1 MVEKFQTVIIFLKLS
16 DKHKDEINMTEDE
29 KLLIPGDSTTIMYRS
44 FCKYVI
50 IQQTFTFSKSI
61 TSYIFHTFT

>member
-1 MVEKFQTVIIFLKLS
+1 MVEKFQTVIIFLIF
-16 DKHKDEINMTEDE
+16 KDEINMTEDE